1 MQPWLYRVVS
11 LSPASFCQYPK
22 CAHAISCPKQRKN
35 ITLQM
40 KMWAFFWVNLSVFSE
55 YLLVIHCPLHQSGQV
70 VEAPSDLYL
79 GYSADSQA
87 PRLKTTRGPPPL
99 RFHSAYGWSGNQQ
112 FAVGF
117 WWIALIEYELIFP
130 LKSLVGFLRIQHSFP
145 SEHAT

>member
-1 MQPWLYRVVS
+1 MTVQ
-11 LSPASFCQYPK
+11 
-22 CAHAISCPKQRKN
+22 SCVFEPC
-35 ITLQM
+35 IL
-40 KMWAFFWVNLSVFSE
+40 LSVSKVCSCHLMSEAKEKHNASNEDVGIFLSKSLRFSE

-70 VEAPSDLYL
+70 VEAPSNLYR

-117 WWIALIEYELIFP
+117 WWIALIKYELIFP